1 MLLFK
6 TAFDLLPMDGTT
18 LCSAQLRQG
27 WSRSLRWRC
36 ERSASANG
44 KYLEVGSLTSGAYR
58 ELSATMAGDVI
69 VVVFL
74 AMLETTGVQ
83 IELLVARYL
92 TGCPCREQ
100 ARPAWCT
107 QGFSTPHC
115 KRLARNIT
123 DGGQAQVPCHDR
135 RQGASRIKDASRNSF
150 LLHRLLEGDRTKR
163 RVLNTSAAH
172 VAFQSVVLAVAQDTF
187 RSRLRRVEG
196 GRHGIVHGCRTR

>member
-1 MLLFK
+1 MN
-6 TAFDLLPMDGTT
+6 GTT
-18 LCSAQLRQG
+18 LCSAQLRQP
-27 WSRSLRWRC
+27 WSRSLRGRC
-36 ERSASANG
+36 EQSASANG
-44 KYLEVGSLTSGAYR
+44 RYLEVGSLTSAAYN
-58 ELSATMAGDVI
+58 EMGTAMGGDVI
-69 VVVFL
+69 VVVVL

-135 RQGASRIKDASRNSF
+135 RQGASRIQDASRNSF
-150 LLHRLLEGDRTKR
+150 LLHRLLEADRKRR
-163 RVLNTSAAH
+163 RVLNTRAAH
-172 VAFQSVVLAVAQDTF
+172 VAFQSVDLAVAQDTF
-187 RSRLRRVEG
+187 RSRLRRVHTIRE